1 MYGYILCNNKQEL
14 NLSATDAVY
23 EMHENFIIFNE
34 CPYNK
39 KRGKSL
45 LKFLFLLGD

>member
-34 CPYNK
+34 CPYN
-39 KRGKSL
+39 R
-45 LKFLFLLGD
+45 DIQ